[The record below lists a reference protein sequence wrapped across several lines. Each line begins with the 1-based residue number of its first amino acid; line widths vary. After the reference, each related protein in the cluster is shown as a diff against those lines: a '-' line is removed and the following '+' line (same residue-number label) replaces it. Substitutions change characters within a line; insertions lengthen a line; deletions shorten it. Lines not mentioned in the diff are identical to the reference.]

1 MKLNS
6 FLPKLISATDYSET
20 SVISVVIGAVTH
32 ITINSVNPVAA
43 IVTFIIQRINTAA
56 TKVPKVLLLPF
67 SDTLASLDGL
77 FIKASGFQKVVIDF
91 RYSDQHREK
100 WKNIHVHFLFS
111 AHNVEA
117 DVPILCRPMGIEI
130 FYLLLLL
137 VRVML

>member
-1 MKLNS
+1 ME
-6 FLPKLISATDYSET
+6 LI
-20 SVISVVIGAVTH
+20 IFGH
-32 ITINSVNPVAA
+32 L
-43 IVTFIIQRINTAA
+43 F
-56 TKVPKVLLLPF
+56 PF
-67 SDTLASLDGL
+67 SDALASLVGLLIKDGGL
-77 FIKASGFQKVVIDF
+77 QKVVIDF

-111 AHNVEA
+111 VHNVEG